1 MKSTLMRITFIFL
14 AALFLFMSNPSY
26 SAAEKRV
33 ALLIGNSNYDVGRLR
48 NPVTDATDM
57 AAALKKLGFSVI
69 LQNDT
74 GHKEM
79 ETAIKEFGRQLKKDT
94 VGLFFYAGHGV
105 QIDGRNYLIPLG
117 ANIEE
122 EADVKYK
129 AVNINRVFD
138 VMDSAGNKLN
148 IVILDACRDNPYA
161 KSFRTSSRG
170 LAMVGKSPNDTLIAY
185 STGPGDVAS
194 DGSGRNS
201 PYTRALLDN
210 INRPGLSIEQVFKKV
225 RNDLDNT
232 TSGRQKP
239 WYTASLGT
247 DFYFNPGK
255 IKKSDEV
262 KQLTTAEETILSADE
277 LENEKRRL
285 EADQRRL
292 EEEKAAFTK
301 QKALE
306 EKKRKIEEESE
317 RIAAQREADRQAVLE
332 RKQAEAD
339 RKKQELEEKRR
350 QIDEEKERLAA
361 EKKAARQAELER
373 KQAKKALAM
382 APRPDQSTV
391 DSATGIQ
398 MIFVKG
404 GCYQMGDTFG
414 DGDKDE
420 KPVHNVCVSNFYIGK
435 YEVTQGQWKKV
446 MGSNPSSFSSCGDSC
461 PVENVSWNDVQ
472 EFIGKLNRQ
481 SGKNYRLPAE
491 AEWEYAAR
499 SGGKSQ
505 KYSGGNEVDDV
516 AWYSS
521 NSGSKT
527 HPVGQKQPNSLGIY
541 DMTGN
546 VWEWCNDW
554 YGEKYYGESPRDNPQ
569 GPSSGSGRVI
579 RGGSWFDNAAY
590 ARASYRIR
598 NNLVYRDYDL
608 GFRLVAPR
616 GQ

>member
-26 SAAEKRV
+26 SLAEKRV

-57 AAALKKLGFSVI
+57 AASLKKLGFSVI
-69 LQNDT
+69 LQNDAD
-74 GHKEM
+74 HKAM

-210 INRPGLSIEQVFKKV
+210 INRSGLSIEQVFKKV

-232 TSGRQKP
+232 TGGRQKP

-262 KQLTTAEETILSADE
+262 NQLTTAKEIAPEDE
-277 LENEKRRL
+277 LENEKRKL
-285 EADQRRL
+285 DADQRRL
-292 EEEKAAFTK
+292 EDEKAAFIK

-317 RIAAQREADRQAVLE
+317 RIAAQKDAARQV
-332 RKQAEAD
+332 EAD
-339 RKKQELEEKRR
+339 RKKQALEEKRR
-350 QIDEEKERLAA
+350 QIAEEKTRLAA
-361 EKKAARQAELER
+361 EKEAARQAGLER
-373 KQAKKALAM
+373 KQAKKTLAM
-382 APRPDQSTV
+382 APRPSVSTANV
-391 DSATGIQ
+391 IRRDGRFVAYSNGTVLDTSTNLMWAAKDNGSAIDWH
-398 MIFVKG
+398 IAKSY
-404 GCYQMGDTFG
+404 C
-414 DGDKDE
+414 E
-420 KPVHNVCVSNFYIGK
+420 
-435 YEVTQGQWKKV
+435 
-446 MGSNPSSFSSCGDSC
+446 
-461 PVENVSWNDVQ
+461 
-472 EFIGKLNRQ
+472 
-481 SGKNYRLPAE
+481 NYR
-491 AEWEYAAR
+491 
-499 SGGKSQ
+499 GGGYSDWRMPTQDEMAGLYDASKSRPG
-505 KYSGGNEVDDV
+505 KCDTPYPIHV
-516 AWYSS
+516 ATELIDITCFGLLTSDTR
-521 NSGSKT
+521 G
-527 HPVGQKQPNSLGIY
+527 
-541 DMTGN
+541 
-546 VWEWCNDW
+546 
-554 YGEKYYGESPRDNPQ
+554 
-569 GPSSGSGRVI
+569 SGSGFGFYSGNRYWGPADDPNYPRVLPVR
-579 RGGSWFDNAAY
+579 RGK
-590 ARASYRIR
+590 
-598 NNLVYRDYDL
+598 
-608 GFRLVAPR
+608 
-616 GQ
+616 